1 MTILVTGGAGF
12 IGSNLVKYLLLQES
26 RTVINLDKLTYAGNM
41 SSLTDVIDHEKH
53 LLVRGDIGNSQ
64 LVSSLLKKYSPR
76 AVINLAAETHVDR
89 SIDDP
94 ADFIYTNVSGTFH
107 LLEATRSYWNSLP
120 EEDKYRFRFIQVS
133 TDEVY
138 GSLDKEGY
146 FTETTPYYPGSPYS
160 ASKASSDHLVRA
172 YNVTYGLPGII
183 TNSSN
188 NYGPFQFPEKLIPLM
203 IEKIL
208 RSEKLPVYG
217 DGANVRDWL
226 FVEDHCRALV
236 SVLSRGT
243 PGENYNIGGNCE
255 RSNLEVVENICDL
268 MNKLKPD
275 PMIKDFR
282 KLIDFVG
289 DRPGHDRRYAMDSG
303 KIRKQTGWEPRETFH
318 SGLEKTVRWY
328 LENRSWVNGVTTG
341 KYGMERLGLGEEKY

>member
-53 LLVRGDIGNSQ
+53 LFVRGDIGNSQ

-146 FTETTPYYPGSPYS
+146 FTETTPYSPGSPYS